1 MVLVVTAGEVSLLV
15 VSSVG
20 RAQESLCRS
29 YGERE
34 SRSERGKKKLDS
46 VLRRLGLL
54 VHMASFPSSLEI

>member
-1 MVLVVTAGEVSLLV
+1 MVPVVTAGEVSLLV

-20 RAQESLCRS
+20 GAQEVCVQELWKEKQGVR
-29 YGERE
+29 GE
-34 SRSERGKKKLDS
+34 KKPRLS